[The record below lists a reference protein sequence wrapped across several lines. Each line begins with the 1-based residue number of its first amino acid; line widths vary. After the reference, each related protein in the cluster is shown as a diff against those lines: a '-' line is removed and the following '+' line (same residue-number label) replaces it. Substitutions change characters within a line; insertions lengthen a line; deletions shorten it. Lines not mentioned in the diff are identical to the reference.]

1 MDSRSSNHKKE
12 WTKLLYQMKTKIE
25 DEDLMNK
32 KYIENS
38 IENSNDVEDE
48 TIANSF
54 EGSN

>member
-1 MDSRSSNHKKE
+1 
-12 WTKLLYQMKTKIE
+12 MKTKIE